1 LLRSKSHKAGF
12 DSFKGVYKLTGM
24 HIVLSCWK
32 RTILCLAFSQLGFA
46 LTHRLHAD
54 STHFFPIG
62 MYGVHHPEDLL
73 LVHEAGFNSVIGSAD
88 QTFLDTAH
96 ELGIKVIASPGS
108 SSGPSFNVNAT
119 REKVKSLDHH
129 PALLSWY
136 LVDEPDMQRIPPWKV
151 EMDQRL
157 LKSIP
162 AQKPVSLVLFHGMHV
177 KDYGD
182 LPDILMLD
190 NYPVPWMPLAHF
202 AQHLY
207 WARTSIS
214 TPKPIYGV
222 LQAFDWHYF
231 KQVLPGEKNLRK
243 PTTEEI
249 RCMTFMSLAQGMNGL
264 FYYTYRSGEWDI
276 REHPELWEGL
286 KQVIGSVNDNPY
298 LLNAQRKWWLPRY
311 EIDPH
316 EQRRSATLEPS
327 ISMTMLEDADGLN
340 HLLLINTTPNK
351 LALTVKLPDS
361 SNKWAPVFEGKAPF
375 GGLQPNVTYKFA
387 FEPYQVR
394 LLKGYEIPNWSNWLE

>member
-1 LLRSKSHKAGF
+1 MSGM
-12 DSFKGVYKLTGM
+12 YKLMGM
-24 HIVLSCWK
+24 HIAPSSWK
-32 RTILCLAFSQLGFA
+32 KIILCLAFSQFGCAHNLGTQA
-46 LTHRLHAD
+46 E
-54 STHFFPIG
+54 STDFFPIG
-62 MYGVHHPEDLL
+62 MYGVRTPEDLE
-73 LVHEAGFNSVIGSAD
+73 LVHEAGFNSVVGPAN
-88 QTFLDTAH
+88 QAFLDTAQ
-96 ELGIKVIASPGS
+96 ELGMKVIASPGS
-108 SSGPSFNVNAT
+108 SSGHSFNVDAI
-119 REKVKSLDHH
+119 REKVQALDHH

-136 LVDEPDMQRIPPWKV
+136 LVDEPDMHRIPPWKV

-157 LKSIP
+157 LKSTP
-162 AQKPVSLVLFHGMHV
+162 ANKPVSLVLFHGMHV
-177 KDYGD
+177 KDYGN

-207 WARTSIS
+207 WARNNI
-214 TPKPIYGV
+214 PARKPIYGV

-264 FYYTYRSGEWDI
+264 LYYTFQAGEWNI
-276 REHPELWEGL
+276 LKHPELWEGL
-286 KQVIGSVNDNPY
+286 KQVVGSVKDNPY
-298 LLNAQRKWWLPRY
+298 LLNAKRQWWLPAY

-327 ISMTMLEDADGLN
+327 ISMTMLEDVNGLN
-340 HLLLINTTPNK
+340 HILFINTTPHK
-351 LALTVKLPDS
+351 LTLTVKLPGS
-361 SNKWAPVFEGKAPF
+361 PNNWAPVFEGKAPF
-375 GGLQPNVTYKFA
+375 GGLQPDVTYKFT
-387 FEPYQVR
+387 FEKYQVR